1 MSKVQYFYR
10 CHSFLTILDSW
21 IIKIVIFSVLQKL
34 RKIAILE
41 ITEDRYL
48 SNTMN
53 WWKSFK
59 LSLKTKFILYV
70 ADNVCLI
77 KTLKDNYNLHEYFR
91 RLLTHF
97 KISLSGLINETWI
110 NIQEDLIRKFNIK
123 SLLQHIPKTE
133 THCPNFWKR
142 IVLFFKRQTNKK
154 LRNNKKR
161 QIINCVRVS

>member
-1 MSKVQYFYR
+1 M
-10 CHSFLTILDSW
+10 
-21 IIKIVIFSVLQKL
+21 LQKL

-48 SNTMN
+48 SNTMI

-59 LSLKTKFILYV
+59 LSLKTKFIIYV

-77 KTLKDNYNLHEYFR
+77 KTPKDNYNLHEYFR
-91 RLLTHF
+91 RLLTYF

-123 SLLQHIPKTE
+123 SLLQNIPKTE

-154 LRNNKKR
+154 LRNNKKTDYKLCSG
-161 QIINCVRVS
+161 IVINLTDDTTTICNIASFKLNGNQNQV